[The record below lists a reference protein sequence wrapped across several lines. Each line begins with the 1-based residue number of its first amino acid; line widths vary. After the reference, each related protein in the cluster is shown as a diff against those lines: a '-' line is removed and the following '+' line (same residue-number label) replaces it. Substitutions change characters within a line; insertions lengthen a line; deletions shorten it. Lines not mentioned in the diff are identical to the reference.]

1 MRKKSPL
8 LFTLLL
14 SVGLLANGLAQSNI
28 YRYSVDLRNVE
39 DDKLQIELI
48 TPPIKA
54 SSIKFFMPKIIPGTY
69 MFSDFGRF
77 VSEFN
82 AFDASGNALTVS
94 HPDGN
99 TWEIADAK
107 KLHKITYRVMDT
119 FDADVDGPT
128 VFGMSGTNF
137 EAKENFVLDVSGLF
151 GYFEGMKEQPFEVKI
166 SKPEDFYGSTALI
179 AKSADKTTDT
189 YQLENY
195 GRLIDSPML
204 YCQPDTAT
212 VQVGN
217 TQVLVSVYY
226 ESDRNVA
233 PKIAA
238 AFSKLLAAQA
248 QFLGGTLPVNKY
260 AFLMH
265 FQKPGE
271 FRVGQGALE
280 HSYSSLYHL
289 TEGPLDQMMPF
300 LVDIAAHEF
309 FHILTPLNLHSEE
322 IRYFD
327 FNEPKLS
334 QHLWLYEG
342 VTEYFAHQA
351 QITGDIMP
359 MDRYLSNMNQKI
371 VASQTYYTDN
381 LSFTEMSKQC
391 ADKYAEEYANVYQ
404 KGALIGLCL
413 DIKLRQLS
421 NGKEGLVDLISDL
434 TRKYGKD
441 KPFKDDKLFKD
452 IRKMRG
458 KEIEAFFQTYVEGDT
473 PIPYGEFLSLVG
485 IDYKG
490 PEEFMDFSVGNLS
503 YDPASGSMMVFNEN
517 DLDAFG
523 KAMGFKRGDRIL
535 KFNGKAIPK
544 QGIGA
549 FINQLKAEMKEGEE
563 FESTV
568 VRRDDSGAEKE
579 VTLRAKLFK
588 VAKKTQP
595 QLVLTENP
603 TVAQLAL
610 REAWVKG
617 SARP

>member
-1 MRKKSPL
+1 MRKKSLL

-14 SVGLLANGLAQSNI
+14 SVSLLTNGLAQSNS
-28 YRYSVDLRNVE
+28 YRYSLDLRKVE

-48 TPPIKA
+48 TPEIKQ

-69 MFSDFGRF
+69 MFADYGRF
-77 VSEFN
+77 VSDFK
-82 AFDASGNALTVS
+82 AFDANGNALAVT
-94 HPDGN
+94 HPDAN
-99 TWEIADAK
+99 TWEIPDAK
-107 KLHKITYRVMDT
+107 NLHKITYRVMDT

-128 VFGMSGTNF
+128 VYGMSGTNF
-137 EAKENFVLDVSGLF
+137 EAGENFVFDVSGLF
-151 GYFEGMKEQPFEVKI
+151 GYFEGMKEQAFEVKI
-166 SKPEDFYGSTALI
+166 AHPENFYGSTPLI
-179 AKSADKTTDT
+179 AANSDKISDT

-226 ESDRNVA
+226 ESERNVA

-238 AFSKLLAAQA
+238 AFKSLLAAQG
-248 QFLGGTLPVNKY
+248 QFLGGTLPVKKY

-300 LVDIAAHEF
+300 LMDIAAHEF
-309 FHILTPLNLHSEE
+309 FHIITPLNLHSEE
-322 IRYFD
+322 IRYFN

-351 QITGDIMP
+351 QLAGGLMP

-371 VASQTYYTDN
+371 IASQAYYTDN

-391 ADKYAEEYANVYQ
+391 ADKYANEYGNVYQ

-421 NGKEGLVDLISDL
+421 DGKEGLVDLVFDL
-434 TRKYGKD
+434 TKKYGKD

-458 KEIEAFFQTYVEGDT
+458 REIEDFFQTYVEGDT
-473 PIPYGEFLSLVG
+473 PIPYQEFLRLVG
-485 IDYKG
+485 IEYQGPQDY
-490 PEEFMDFSVGNLS
+490 MDFSVGGLG
-503 YDPASGSMMVFNEN
+503 YDPASSTMVIFNEA

-523 KAMGFKRGDRIL
+523 KAMGYKRGDKIL
-535 KFNGKAIPK
+535 KFNGKAVPK

-549 FINQLKAEMKEGEE
+549 FIDELKSEMKEGED
-563 FESTV
+563 FEATV
-568 VRRDDSGAEKE
+568 LRRDESGAEKE
-579 VTLRAKLFK
+579 TTLRTKLFK
-588 VAKKTQP
+588 VSKKTQAK
-595 QLVLTENP
+595 LNLMEN
-603 TVAQLAL
+603 TTSAQLAL
-610 REAWVKG
+610 REAWMRGNAK
-617 SARP
+617 P